1 MNLTLET
8 NITIND
14 ETKRKMLQML
24 GLDHEIITK
33 EFFDKQILNFQEK
46 EDFKILIITRG
57 IVDKFSSK
65 YQLFKSS
72 LPNYTKSI
80 HPILEKLKKVLSKF
94 KVLTPVTLRT
104 TDSTKKFGSLNND
117 WKKNL
122 SSMISN
128 SLTFKGRKMT
138 NSNQMSP
145 GVRHY

>member
-46 EDFKILIITRG
+46 EDFKILIISRG

-72 LPNYTKSI
+72 LPNHTKSI
-80 HPILEKLKKVLSKF
+80 NPILEKLKKISETKPSLYYDLE
-94 KVLTPVTLRT
+94 KVVQGNGYFSALYKTSESGSIKLLIP
-104 TDSTKKFGSLNND
+104 DSIIFVEGLDQPIKL
-117 WKKNL
+117 
-122 SSMISN
+122 
-128 SLTFKGRKMT
+128 
-138 NSNQMSP
+138 
-145 GVRHY
+145 

>member
-80 HPILEKLKKVLSKF
+80 NPILEKLKKISETKPSPYYVLE
-94 KVLTPVTLRT
+94 KVVQGNGYFSALYKTSESGSIKLLIP
-104 TDSTKKFGSLNND
+104 DSIIFGEGLD
-117 WKKNL
+117 QPIKL
-122 SSMISN
+122 
-128 SLTFKGRKMT
+128 
-138 NSNQMSP
+138 
-145 GVRHY
+145 

>member
-65 YQLFKSS
+65 YQLFKS
-72 LPNYTKSI
+72 
-80 HPILEKLKKVLSKF
+80 LEKLKKISETKPSPYYELE
-94 KVLTPVTLRT
+94 KVVQGNGYFSALYKTSESGSIKLLIP
-104 TDSTKKFGSLNND
+104 DSIIFGEGLD
-117 WKKNL
+117 QPIKL
-122 SSMISN
+122 
-128 SLTFKGRKMT
+128 
-138 NSNQMSP
+138 
-145 GVRHY
+145 